1 MKDKMF
7 IGIIGGVLA
16 SATSIPMYNY
26 YILPVIRHN
35 EIVNKIDGFDKRL
48 KKIEKWIGEN
58 Q

>member
-1 MKDKMF
+1 
-7 IGIIGGVLA
+7 VLA

-48 KKIEKWIGEN
+48 TKIEKWIDEN